1 VEGFANTDNF
11 MNTEASNKL
20 KRIPSV
26 EKVKQLPQVVEL
38 LQDLSDEFLTVI
50 VRDVLA
56 EIREGQKKGGMQIE
70 MPSLQQIEEAVL
82 VRVRD
87 RLAPPLQRVING
99 TGIVIHTNLGRSIM
113 GKKVIAAI
121 GEATG
126 SYCDLEYDLEEGERG
141 HRDAKI
147 EHLLCSLTGAEA
159 ATVVNNNAAAVML
172 SLDTLAK
179 GREVIVSR
187 GELIEIGGSFR
198 IPDVMAKSGAKMV
211 EVGTTNRT
219 YISDYERALS
229 PETSL
234 LLKVHPSNY
243 RIVGF
248 TQQVALAELVELGR
262 KRGIPVMEDLGSGAL
277 VNLRKFGIDE
287 PTVQQSVKE
296 SADIITFSGDKL
308 LGGPQAGIILGKKEY
323 IKDIRKNPLMRAFRV
338 DKLTLSALGALIQTL
353 LSSRAPEKEIP
364 TLEMISRSPEQIHDF
379 AMQVYESVDEQVRE
393 HLHMEIV
400 EGESEVGG
408 GSCPTQSLPTY
419 LLGIKPDYLSPGAI
433 HFKLRMGTPPII
445 GIIRNDIFCLDFRT
459 IQAEE
464 VAEIGAALTNLTA
477 LD

>member
-1 VEGFANTDNF
+1 
-11 MNTEASNKL
+11 MNTKMSKTL
-20 KRIPSV
+20 KQIPSV
-26 EKVKQLPQVVEL
+26 EKVKQSPRVAEL
-38 LQDLSDEFLTVI
+38 LQDLSDEFLTGI
-50 VRDVLA
+50 VREILA
-56 EIREGQKKGGMQIE
+56 EIREGQRKEHSQIE
-70 MPSLQQIEEAVL
+70 LPSLEQIEEAVL
-82 VRVRD
+82 ERVRD

-113 GKKVIAAI
+113 GRNVIAAI
-121 GEATG
+121 GEAAG
-126 SYCDLEYDLEEGERG
+126 SYCDLEYDLETGERG

-198 IPDVMAKSGAKMV
+198 IPDVMAKSGAILV

-219 YISDYERALS
+219 YVSDYERALS

-248 TQQVALAELVELGR
+248 TQQVALSELVSLGN

-277 VNLRKFGIDE
+277 VDLRKFGIDE

-296 SADIITFSGDKL
+296 GADIITFSGDKL
-308 LGGPQAGIILGKKEY
+308 LGGPQAGIILGKEEY

-338 DKLTLSALGALIQTL
+338 DKLTLSALGALFQTL

-364 TLEMISRSPEQIHDF
+364 TLAIISRSPEQIRDL
-379 AMQVYESVDEQVRE
+379 AMQVYTSVDERVRA
-393 HLHMEIV
+393 HLQIEIL
-400 EGESEVGG
+400 EGESEIGG

-419 LLGIKPDYLSPGAI
+419 LLGIKPASLSPGTI
-433 HFKLRMGTPPII
+433 HFKMRMGTPPII
-445 GIIRNDIFCLDFRT
+445 GIIRNDIYCLDFRT
-459 IQAEE
+459 IQTEE
-464 VAEIGAALTNLTA
+464 VAEICAALTNLAA
-477 LD
+477 LE